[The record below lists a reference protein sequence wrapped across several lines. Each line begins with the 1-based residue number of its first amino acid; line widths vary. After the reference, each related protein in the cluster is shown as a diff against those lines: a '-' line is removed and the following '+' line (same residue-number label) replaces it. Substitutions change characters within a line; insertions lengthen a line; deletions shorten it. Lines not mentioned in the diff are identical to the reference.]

1 MLLLEEEDKML
12 MPEVVPLIACVVCPN
27 AIGVEGGRRMLA
39 EVVQSRILLLAEMT
53 SSPEEFEDIFWFP
66 VVVPSN
72 VKGTF
77 VGIFTEAVV
86 KEILEGE
93 LSIKPAEEF

>member
-1 MLLLEEEDKML
+1 MVFPK
-12 MPEVVPLIACVVCPN
+12 
-27 AIGVEGGRRMLA
+27 AIGVEVGRRMLA
-39 EVVQSRILLLAEMT
+39 EVVQSRILLFDEMI
-53 SSPEEFEDIFWFP
+53 SSPEEFEEIFWVP

-77 VGIFTEAVV
+77 VGIFTEDVV

-93 LSIKPAEEF
+93 LKIKLEPEF